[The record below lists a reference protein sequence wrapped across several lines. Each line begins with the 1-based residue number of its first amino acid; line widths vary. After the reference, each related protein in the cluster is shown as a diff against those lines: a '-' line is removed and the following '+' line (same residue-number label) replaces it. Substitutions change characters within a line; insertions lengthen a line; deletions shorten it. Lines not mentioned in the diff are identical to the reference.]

1 MQDELIVAKTKRLPV
16 WLVPKGR
23 SSPPF
28 RPEQLLKHTLNEG
41 ELGSESL
48 VGGVTGESVV
58 GAAVRQVEPLH
69 SYSQYLCRL
78 ELDTPCYNE
87 FT

>member
-1 MQDELIVAKTKRLPV
+1 MTVLIIV
-16 WLVPKGR
+16 
-23 SSPPF
+23 
-28 RPEQLLKHTLNEG
+28 QH
-41 ELGSESL
+41 
-48 VGGVTGESVV
+48 V
-58 GAAVRQVEPLH
+58 GATVRYVEPLH